1 MYKLVIYSIQT
12 GAQRV
17 SGRVTKKSR
26 GKFYYSRANSVW
38 TEPPTH
44 EQNKRYTWKICKYT
58 IANEGMGGRGKE
70 EGGREEN
77 KELNP
82 EENIR
87 VKQKEIPQVVSHNEF
102 IYYKNKFNKT
112 RGQRLGDKIT
122 E

>member
-58 IANEGMGGRGKE
+58 IANEGVGGRGKE

-82 EENIR
+82 EENIT
-87 VKQKEIPQVVSHNEF
+87 VKQR
-102 IYYKNKFNKT
+102 KFLKLFHTMNSFT
-112 RGQRLGDKIT
+112 IKINSIKL
-122 E
+122 EVKD